1 MGKILAEIRIT
12 NYSDVILAEIG
23 TIDEKDIKTEVIY
36 DAIVDSGA
44 TLLSLSENIIRSLG
58 LKKRKSVKV
67 NTASGV
73 EERGIYDPVVLEIM
87 GREGL
92 FEVMELKHPQIKALV
107 GQIPLE
113 RLDFL
118 IKPSV
123 NRLIPD
129 PDHGNQLMLDQLLT
143 DKML

>member
-1 MGKILAEIRIT
+1 MGKTLTDISVT
-12 NYSDVILAEIG
+12 NYGDVILAEIG
-23 TIDEKDIKTEVIY
+23 TIDKKNIRCLKIK

-44 TLLSLSENIIRSLG
+44 TLLSLSVSVINELD
-58 LKKRKSVKV
+58 LKKRRTVAV
-67 NTASGV
+67 NTASGK

-92 FEVMELKHPQIKALV
+92 FEVMELKHPDIKALV

-129 PDHGNQLMLDQLLT
+129 PDHNNQLVLDQLLT
-143 DKML
+143 DEML